1 MHATLPA
8 MESLIIVASRPQP
21 GAVLTEIAAQHG
33 AEKAAKLYT
42 AFMQDLACVASAYRN
57 SPLPSDAN
65 RKALLLVD
73 EGADDP
79 AVDEVARLA
88 GGRVLG
94 VPGVH
99 WSGRMIAGM
108 RNEFDRGAR
117 AVVALLAE
125 APTVPPHLV
134 DQAFRAL
141 LFHDVV
147 VGPTADGQVY
157 LVGACRPLPALFEQV
172 DWSVTDLLDAILAAA
187 GRTTGLQLLPYWYRV
202 CQLAHLRPL
211 RTHLAYLR
219 DRESTSSIATAEV
232 MREFVLD

>member
-1 MHATLPA
+1 MRATLRA

-21 GAVLTEIAAQHG
+21 GSVLTEIAARHG
-33 AEKAAKLYT
+33 DAKAGKLYT
-42 AFMQDLACVASAYRN
+42 AFLQDLACVASAFRN
-57 SPLPSDAN
+57 SPLPSDTN

-73 EGADDP
+73 DGVDDP

-94 VPGVH
+94 VASAH
-99 WSGRMIAGM
+99 WSERLIAGM

-117 AVVALLAE
+117 SVVALLAE

-172 DWSVTDLLDAILAAA
+172 DWKAADLLGAILGAA
-187 GRTTGLQLLPYWYRV
+187 GRSPNVQLLPYWYRV
-202 CQLAHLRPL
+202 CQLAPLPPL

-219 DRESTSSIATAEV
+219 GRESTSSIATAEA
-232 MREFVLD
+232 MAEFVLD